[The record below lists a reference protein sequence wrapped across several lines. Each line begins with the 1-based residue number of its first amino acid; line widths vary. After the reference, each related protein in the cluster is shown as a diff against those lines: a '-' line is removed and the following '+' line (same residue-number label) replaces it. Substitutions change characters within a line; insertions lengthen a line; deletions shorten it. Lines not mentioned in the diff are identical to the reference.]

1 MLETPFPPK
10 EKVQIETA
18 RTPWQLLVSIT
29 AETSLKLMQLREQ
42 LQRRGL
48 RGRALH
54 PFDEHHGIGV
64 QRLTCRPTHR
74 NRLKQWRPG
83 ASKLSRSSHGPR
95 DYKLLQLRTHRDQRL
110 TRRTRGTRQVRP
122 KGDGKTMS
130 LISETGAHAQG
141 RQTFMVSGGGVA
153 SSTASTAAQEQASRA
168 FPLAA
173 ITGHGTLKLSL
184 MLAAVD
190 PALGGVI
197 IAGGRGTGK
206 SVLARGLHALL
217 PPIEVLDQ
225 ESADVPAGP
234 GLNLDP
240 SRPEEWEENWRE
252 RLSNEPPSKVIPAP
266 FVQVPLGITED
277 RLVGAVDVAASLA
290 SGSAVFQPG
299 LLAEAHR
306 GVLYVDE
313 LNLLD
318 DGIINLLLAA
328 VGAGENQVE
337 REGLSLSHP
346 CRPLLI
352 ATYNPEEGNVRDHLL
367 DRFAIALSA
376 NQLVSTEE
384 RVEIT
389 NAVLSHG
396 QCSRSFSERWKEET
410 DALATQLLLARQWLP
425 DVRISREQIEYLVTE
440 ALRGGVEGHRS
451 ELYAVRVARA
461 HAALSGREQVE
472 ADDLQVAVALVI
484 APRASQLPPPDQQ
497 MEPPP
502 PPDAGEQNPENQPP
516 PPQGTDQDQT
526 DSPEDDSNDEDENRE
541 DDNREDDNRDE
552 DDDESDQDEA
562 PPSVPEEFM
571 LDPEAVSIDPDLLLF
586 NAAKSKSGSSGS
598 RSVVL
603 SDSRGRYVKPMLP
616 RGPVRR
622 IAVDATL
629 RAAAPYQKARR
640 ERHPGR
646 NVIVEESD
654 LRAKLLQ
661 RQAGAL
667 VIFLVDASGSM
678 ALNRMQSAKGAVIR
692 LLTEAYENRDE
703 VALIPF
709 RGDQAEVL
717 LPPTRSITAARR
729 RLESMPCGGGSPLAH
744 GLTQAARVG
753 ANALA
758 TGDLGQVVVVAI
770 TDGRGNVPLSTS
782 LGQPELEGEEK
793 PDLKQEVLDVA
804 TRYRMLGIKL
814 LVIDTE
820 RKFIGSG
827 MGKDLAEAAG
837 GKYVQLPKA
846 SDQAIA
852 AIAMD
857 AINAVT

>member
-1 MLETPFPPK
+1 M
-10 EKVQIETA
+10 V
-18 RTPWQLLVSIT
+18 
-29 AETSLKLMQLREQ
+29 
-42 LQRRGL
+42 
-48 RGRALH
+48 
-54 PFDEHHGIGV
+54 
-64 QRLTCRPTHR
+64 
-74 NRLKQWRPG
+74 
-83 ASKLSRSSHGPR
+83 AS
-95 DYKLLQLRTHRDQRL
+95 
-110 TRRTRGTRQVRP
+110 
-122 KGDGKTMS
+122 
-130 LISETGAHAQG
+130 
-141 RQTFMVSGGGVA
+141 GVA
-153 SSTASTAAQEQASRA
+153 VTDDRATRA

-173 ITGHGTLKLSL
+173 ITGHGTLKLAL
-184 MLAAVD
+184 LLAAVD
-190 PALGGVI
+190 PGLGGVV

-217 PPIEVLDQ
+217 PPIDILDV
-225 ESADVPAGP
+225 DNGVGR
-234 GLNLDP
+234 NLDP
-240 SRPEEWEENWRE
+240 QNPEEWDDTTRE
-252 RLSNEPPSKVIPAP
+252 RISGEPPSKVIPAP
-266 FVQVPLGITED
+266 FVQIPLGITED
-277 RLVGAVDVAASLA
+277 RLVGALDVAASLA

-299 LLAEAHR
+299 LLADAHR

-318 DGIINLLLAA
+318 DGIVNLMLAA
-328 VGAGENQVE
+328 VGSGENRVE

-376 NQLVSTEE
+376 NQVVSTEQ

-389 NAVLSHG
+389 GAVLSHG
-396 QCSRSFSERWKEET
+396 QCSRSFAQKWGEET

-425 DVRISREQIEYLVTE
+425 DVLISREQIEYLVTE
-440 ALRGGVEGHRS
+440 AIRGGVEGHRS

-461 HAALSGREQVE
+461 HAALSGRDTVE

-484 APRASQLPPPDQQ
+484 APRASQMPPPDQQ

-502 PPDAGEQNPENQPP
+502 PQDQEPPP
-516 PPQGTDQDQT
+516 PPQDQGDQQQDNPPPPPEGSDEE
-526 DSPEDDSNDEDENRE
+526 DSDPPEDSND
-541 DDNREDDNRDE
+541 DNDTE
-552 DDDESDQDEA
+552 DDDGDGEEDQA
-562 PPSVPEEFM
+562 PPAVPEEFI
-571 LDPEAVSIDPDLLLF
+571 LDPEAIEVDPDLLLF
-586 NAAKSKSGSSGS
+586 NAAKAKSGNSGS

-629 RAAAPYQKARR
+629 RAAAPYQKIRR
-640 ERHPGR
+640 EREPGR
-646 NVIVEESD
+646 SVIVEEGD

-661 RQAGAL
+661 RKAGAL
-667 VIFLVDASGSM
+667 VVFLVDASGSM

-804 TRYRMLGIKL
+804 SRYRMLGIKL

-852 AIAMD
+852 AVAMN
-857 AINAVT
+857 AINDI

>member
-1 MLETPFPPK
+1 M
-10 EKVQIETA
+10 V
-18 RTPWQLLVSIT
+18 
-29 AETSLKLMQLREQ
+29 
-42 LQRRGL
+42 
-48 RGRALH
+48 
-54 PFDEHHGIGV
+54 
-64 QRLTCRPTHR
+64 
-74 NRLKQWRPG
+74 
-83 ASKLSRSSHGPR
+83 AS
-95 DYKLLQLRTHRDQRL
+95 
-110 TRRTRGTRQVRP
+110 
-122 KGDGKTMS
+122 
-130 LISETGAHAQG
+130 
-141 RQTFMVSGGGVA
+141 GVA
-153 SSTASTAAQEQASRA
+153 IKDDQATRA

-173 ITGHGTLKLSL
+173 ITGHGTLKLAL
-184 MLAAVD
+184 LLAAVD
-190 PALGGVI
+190 PGLGGVV

-217 PPIEVLDQ
+217 PPIDVLDA
-225 ESADVPAGP
+225 EGGVGR
-234 GLNLDP
+234 NLDP
-240 SRPEEWEENWRE
+240 QNPEEWDDATRE
-252 RLSNEPPSKVIPAP
+252 QISGEAPSTVIPAP
-266 FVQVPLGITED
+266 FVQIPLGITED
-277 RLVGAVDVAASLA
+277 RLVGAVDVAASLS

-299 LLAEAHR
+299 LLADAHR

-318 DGIINLLLAA
+318 DGIVNLMLAA
-328 VGAGENQVE
+328 VGSGENRVE

-376 NQLVSTEE
+376 NQLVSTEQ

-389 NAVLSHG
+389 NAVISHG
-396 QCSRSFSERWKEET
+396 QCSRSFAEKWSEET

-425 DVRISREQIEYLVTE
+425 DVQISGEQIEYLVTE
-440 ALRGGVEGHRS
+440 AIRGGVEGHRS
-451 ELYAVRVARA
+451 ELYAVRVAKA
-461 HAALSGREQVE
+461 HAALSGRDRVE
-472 ADDLQVAVALVI
+472 AEDLQVAVALVI
-484 APRASQLPPPDQQ
+484 APRASQMPPPDQQ

-502 PPDAGEQNPENQPP
+502 PQEQEPPP
-516 PPQGTDQDQT
+516 PPQDQGDQQQENPPPPPEG
-526 DSPEDDSNDEDENRE
+526 SGEEENEPPEDNSE
-541 DDNREDDNRDE
+541 DDNT
-552 DDDESDQDEA
+552 DDDEGDGEEDQA
-562 PPSVPEEFM
+562 PPAVPEEFM
-571 LDPEAVSIDPDLLLF
+571 LDPEAIEVDPDLLLF
-586 NAAKSKSGSSGS
+586 NAAKAKSGNSGS

-629 RAAAPYQKARR
+629 RAAAPYQKIRR
-640 ERHPGR
+640 EREPGR
-646 NVIVEESD
+646 SVIVEEGD

-661 RQAGAL
+661 RKAGAL
-667 VIFLVDASGSM
+667 VVFLVDASGSM

-804 TRYRMLGIKL
+804 ARYRMLGIKL

-852 AIAMD
+852 AVAMD
-857 AINAVT
+857 AISNI

>member
-1 MLETPFPPK
+1 M
-10 EKVQIETA
+10 V
-18 RTPWQLLVSIT
+18 
-29 AETSLKLMQLREQ
+29 
-42 LQRRGL
+42 
-48 RGRALH
+48 
-54 PFDEHHGIGV
+54 
-64 QRLTCRPTHR
+64 
-74 NRLKQWRPG
+74 
-83 ASKLSRSSHGPR
+83 AS
-95 DYKLLQLRTHRDQRL
+95 
-110 TRRTRGTRQVRP
+110 
-122 KGDGKTMS
+122 
-130 LISETGAHAQG
+130 
-141 RQTFMVSGGGVA
+141 GVA
-153 SSTASTAAQEQASRA
+153 AKDDRATRA

-173 ITGHGTLKLSL
+173 ITGHGTLKLAL
-184 MLAAVD
+184 LLAAVD
-190 PALGGVI
+190 PGLGGVV

-217 PPIEVLDQ
+217 PPIDILDI
-225 ESADVPAGP
+225 DTGI
-234 GLNLDP
+234 GRNLDP
-240 SRPEEWEENWRE
+240 QTPDEWDAATRAQINGD
-252 RLSNEPPSKVIPAP
+252 PPTRVIPAP
-266 FVQVPLGITED
+266 FVQIPLGVTED
-277 RLVGAVDVAASLA
+277 RLLGAVDVAASLS
-290 SGSAVFQPG
+290 SGRAEFQPG

-318 DGIINLLLAA
+318 DGIVNLMLAA
-328 VGAGENQVE
+328 VSSGENRVE

-376 NQLVSTEE
+376 NQLVSTEQ

-389 NAVLSHG
+389 AAVLAHG
-396 QCSRSFSERWKEET
+396 QCSRSFAETWGEET

-425 DVRISREQIEYLVTE
+425 DVQISREQIQYLVTE
-440 ALRGGVEGHRS
+440 AIRGGVEGHRS

-461 HAALSGREQVE
+461 HAALSGRDQVE

-484 APRASQLPPPDQQ
+484 APRSSQVPPPDQQ

-502 PPDAGEQNPENQPP
+502 PEDQPP
-516 PPQGTDQDQT
+516 PPPPEGETPPDEEQD
-526 DSPEDDSNDEDENRE
+526 PPDDSNDDDNNEDEDTEE
-541 DDNREDDNRDE
+541 DDSE
-552 DDDESDQDEA
+552 DDDSPDDA
-562 PPSVPEEFM
+562 PPPSIPEEFM
-571 LDPEAVSIDPDLLLF
+571 LDPEAVAIDPDLLLF
-586 NAAKSKSGSSGS
+586 NAAKSKSGNSGS
-598 RSVVL
+598 RSVVM
-603 SDSRGRYVKPMLP
+603 SDNRGRYVKPMLP

-640 ERHPGR
+640 ERQPDR
-646 NVIVEESD
+646 KVIVEEAD

-661 RQAGAL
+661 RKAGAL
-667 VIFLVDASGSM
+667 VVFLVDASGSM

-782 LGQPELEGEEK
+782 LGQPVLEGEEK

-804 TRYRMLGIKL
+804 SRYRMLGIKL

-852 AIAMD
+852 AVAMD
-857 AINAVT
+857 ALGTI

>member
-1 MLETPFPPK
+1 M
-10 EKVQIETA
+10 
-18 RTPWQLLVSIT
+18 
-29 AETSLKLMQLREQ
+29 
-42 LQRRGL
+42 
-48 RGRALH
+48 
-54 PFDEHHGIGV
+54 
-64 QRLTCRPTHR
+64 
-74 NRLKQWRPG
+74 
-83 ASKLSRSSHGPR
+83 
-95 DYKLLQLRTHRDQRL
+95 
-110 TRRTRGTRQVRP
+110 
-122 KGDGKTMS
+122 
-130 LISETGAHAQG
+130 
-141 RQTFMVSGGGVA
+141 VA
-153 SSTASTAAQEQASRA
+153 SGVTSNGVISTASLDQASRA

-173 ITGHGTLKLSL
+173 ITGHGTLKLAL
-184 MLAAVD
+184 LLAAVD
-190 PALGGVI
+190 PGLGGVI

-217 PPIEVLDQ
+217 PPIDIVDLE
-225 ESADVPAGP
+225 AAGETKLP
-234 GLNLDP
+234 GRNLDP
-240 SRPEEWEENWRE
+240 QDAQDWGE
-252 RLSNEPPSKVIPAP
+252 RQQNPPTTVIPAP
-266 FVQVPLGITED
+266 FIQIPLGVTED
-277 RLVGAVDVAASLA
+277 RLVGSVDVTASLA
-290 SGSAVFQPG
+290 GGSAIFQPG

-328 VGAGENQVE
+328 VGSGENQVE

-352 ATYNPEEGNVRDHLL
+352 ATYNPEEGAIRDHLL
-367 DRFAIALSA
+367 DRFAIVLSA
-376 NQLVSTEE
+376 NQIVSTEQ

-389 NAVLSHG
+389 NAVLAHG
-396 QCSRSFSERWKEET
+396 QCSRSFSEQWSEET

-425 DVRISREQIEYLVTE
+425 DVKASSEQIEYLVTE
-440 ALRGGVEGHRS
+440 AIRGGVEGHRS
-451 ELYAVRVARA
+451 ELYAVRAAKA
-461 HAALSGREQVE
+461 HAALSGRDQVE
-472 ADDLQVAVALVI
+472 AEDLQVAVALVI
-484 APRASQLPPPDQQ
+484 APRASQMPPPDQQ

-502 PPDAGEQNPENQPP
+502 PQEQQPPQDQEPP
-516 PPQGTDQDQT
+516 PPPEGSGDEEEQDSEEQDSDDNSDQDDNEDDD
-526 DSPEDDSNDEDENRE
+526 DSPEE
-541 DDNREDDNRDE
+541 
-552 DDDESDQDEA
+552 QA

-571 LDPEAVSIDPDLLLF
+571 LDPEAVAIDPDLLLF
-586 NAAKSKSGSSGS
+586 NAAKSKSGNSGS

-640 ERHPGR
+640 ARQPDR
-646 NVIVEESD
+646 VVIVEESD

-782 LGQPELEGEEK
+782 LGQPVLEGEEK

-804 TRYRMLGIKL
+804 SRYRMLGLKL

-852 AIAMD
+852 AVAMD
-857 AINAVT
+857 ALNSV

>member
-1 MLETPFPPK
+1 M
-10 EKVQIETA
+10 
-18 RTPWQLLVSIT
+18 
-29 AETSLKLMQLREQ
+29 
-42 LQRRGL
+42 
-48 RGRALH
+48 
-54 PFDEHHGIGV
+54 
-64 QRLTCRPTHR
+64 
-74 NRLKQWRPG
+74 
-83 ASKLSRSSHGPR
+83 
-95 DYKLLQLRTHRDQRL
+95 
-110 TRRTRGTRQVRP
+110 
-122 KGDGKTMS
+122 
-130 LISETGAHAQG
+130 
-141 RQTFMVSGGGVA
+141 VA
-153 SSTASTAAQEQASRA
+153 SSVAIKNDQATRA

-173 ITGHGTLKLSL
+173 ITGHGTLKLAL
-184 MLAAVD
+184 LLAAVD
-190 PALGGVI
+190 PGLGGVV

-217 PPIEVLDQ
+217 PPIDVLDA
-225 ESADVPAGP
+225 EGGVGR
-234 GLNLDP
+234 NLDP
-240 SRPEEWEENWRE
+240 QNPEEWDSATRKRISGEA
-252 RLSNEPPSKVIPAP
+252 PSTVIAAP
-266 FVQVPLGITED
+266 FVQIPLGITED
-277 RLVGAVDVAASLA
+277 RLVGAVDVAASLS

-299 LLAEAHR
+299 LLADAHR

-318 DGIINLLLAA
+318 DGIVNLMLAA
-328 VGAGENQVE
+328 VGSGENRVE

-352 ATYNPEEGNVRDHLL
+352 ATYNPEEGNIRDHLL
-367 DRFAIALSA
+367 DRFAIVLSA
-376 NQLVSTEE
+376 NQLVSTEQ

-389 NAVLSHG
+389 NAVISHG
-396 QCSRSFSERWKEET
+396 QCSRSFAEKWGEET

-425 DVRISREQIEYLVTE
+425 DVQISREQIEYLVTE
-440 ALRGGVEGHRS
+440 AIRGGVEGHRS

-461 HAALSGREQVE
+461 HAALSGRDRVDAE
-472 ADDLQVAVALVI
+472 DLQVAVALVI
-484 APRASQLPPPDQQ
+484 APRASQMPPPDQQ

-502 PPDAGEQNPENQPP
+502 PQDQEPPP
-516 PPQGTDQDQT
+516 PPQDQGDQQENNPPPP
-526 DSPEDDSNDEDENRE
+526 PEGS
-541 DDNREDDNRDE
+541 
-552 DDDESDQDEA
+552 DDDEADPPEDNSDDDSSDDDDDEGDGEEDQA
-562 PPSVPEEFM
+562 PPAVPEEFM
-571 LDPEAVSIDPDLLLF
+571 LDPEAIEVDPDLLLF
-586 NAAKSKSGSSGS
+586 NAAKAKSGNSGS

-629 RAAAPYQKARR
+629 RAAAPYQKIRR
-640 ERHPGR
+640 EREPGR
-646 NVIVEESD
+646 TVIVEEGD

-661 RQAGAL
+661 RKAGAL
-667 VIFLVDASGSM
+667 VVFLVDASGSM

-804 TRYRMLGIKL
+804 ARYRMLGIKL

-852 AIAMD
+852 AVAMD
-857 AINAVT
+857 AITNI

>member
-1 MLETPFPPK
+1 MLAS
-10 EKVQIETA
+10 A
-18 RTPWQLLVSIT
+18 RQEP
-29 AETSLKLMQLREQ
+29 AN
-42 LQRRGL
+42 
-48 RGRALH
+48 
-54 PFDEHHGIGV
+54 D
-64 QRLTCRPTHR
+64 
-74 NRLKQWRPG
+74 
-83 ASKLSRSSHGPR
+83 
-95 DYKLLQLRTHRDQRL
+95 
-110 TRRTRGTRQVRP
+110 
-122 KGDGKTMS
+122 
-130 LISETGAHAQG
+130 
-141 RQTFMVSGGGVA
+141 
-153 SSTASTAAQEQASRA
+153 AAQRA

-173 ITGHGTLKLSL
+173 ITGHGTLKLAL
-184 MLAAVD
+184 LLAAVD
-190 PALGGVI
+190 PGLGGVV

-217 PPIEVLDQ
+217 PPIDVL
-225 ESADVPAGP
+225 ELGTAPAGQP
-234 GLNLDP
+234 APAALNIDPQRPDDWDEATRRRLTDLGADP
-240 SRPEEWEENWRE
+240 SGNDAAALLPT
-252 RLSNEPPSKVIPAP
+252 KVIPAP

-277 RLVGAVDVAASLA
+277 RLVGSVDVTASLA
-290 SGSAVFQPG
+290 SGQAVFQPG

-318 DGIINLLLAA
+318 DNITNLLLAA
-328 VGAGENQVE
+328 VSSGENRIE

-346 CRPLLI
+346 CRCLLI
-352 ATYNPEEGNVRDHLL
+352 ATYNPEEGAVRDHLL

-376 NQLVSTEE
+376 NQVLELDQ
-384 RVEIT
+384 RVEI
-389 NAVLSHG
+389 A
-396 QCSRSFSERWKEET
+396 RSAMGHAESTQAFAARFQDDT

-425 DVRISREQIEYLVTE
+425 DVQITREQIAYLVNE

-461 HAALSGREQVE
+461 HAALSGRDRVE
-472 ADDLQVAVALVI
+472 AEDLQVAVRLVI
-484 APRASQLPPPDQQ
+484 APRALQLPPPDPDQP

-502 PPDAGEQNPENQPP
+502 PP
-516 PPQGTDQDQT
+516 PPQGEQPPEEPEQPDNEQEPDEPDDDNNEEEDDT
-526 DSPEDDSNDEDENRE
+526 PED
-541 DDNREDDNRDE
+541 
-552 DDDESDQDEA
+552 QA
-562 PPSVPEEFM
+562 PPSIPEEFM
-571 LDPEAVSIDPDLLLF
+571 LDPEATAIDPDLLLF
-586 NAAKSKSGSSGS
+586 NAGKAKTGGSGS
-598 RSVVL
+598 RAVVF

-616 RGPVRR
+616 RGPVKR

-629 RAAAPYQKARR
+629 RAAAPYQKSRR
-640 ERHPGR
+640 EREPHR
-646 NVIVEESD
+646 KVVVEDGD
-654 LRAKLLQ
+654 LRAKQLQ
-661 RQAGAL
+661 RKAGAL

-709 RGDQAEVL
+709 RGEQAEVL

-744 GLTQAARVG
+744 GLSQAARVG

-770 TDGRGNVPLSTS
+770 TDGRGNVPLGRS
-782 LGQPELEGEEK
+782 LGQPELEGEE
-793 PDLKQEVLDVA
+793 PVDLKEEVKQVA
-804 TRYRMLGIKL
+804 SRYRALGIKL

-827 MGKDLAEAAG
+827 MGKDLADAAG

-852 AIAMD
+852 AIAME
-857 AINAVT
+857 AISAV

>member
-1 MLETPFPPK
+1 M
-10 EKVQIETA
+10 
-18 RTPWQLLVSIT
+18 
-29 AETSLKLMQLREQ
+29 
-42 LQRRGL
+42 
-48 RGRALH
+48 
-54 PFDEHHGIGV
+54 
-64 QRLTCRPTHR
+64 
-74 NRLKQWRPG
+74 
-83 ASKLSRSSHGPR
+83 
-95 DYKLLQLRTHRDQRL
+95 
-110 TRRTRGTRQVRP
+110 
-122 KGDGKTMS
+122 
-130 LISETGAHAQG
+130 
-141 RQTFMVSGGGVA
+141 VA
-153 SSTASTAAQEQASRA
+153 SGSTPSATATSSDIASRA

-173 ITGHGTLKLSL
+173 ITGHGTLKLAL
-184 MLAAVD
+184 LLAAVD
-190 PALGGVI
+190 PGLGGVV

-217 PPIEVLDQ
+217 PPIDVLDLGNSPSTSLNQ
-225 ESADVPAGP
+225 DPRSPEDWDDSTRSRLTELGADPTGSDASALLPT
-234 GLNLDP
+234 
-240 SRPEEWEENWRE
+240 R
-252 RLSNEPPSKVIPAP
+252 VIPAP

-277 RLVGAVDVAASLA
+277 RLVGSVDVTASLA
-290 SGSAVFQPG
+290 SGQAVFQPG

-318 DGIINLLLAA
+318 DNVTNLLLAA
-328 VGAGENQVE
+328 VGSGENRVE

-346 CRPLLI
+346 CRCLLI
-352 ATYNPEEGNVRDHLL
+352 ATYNPEEGAVRDHLL

-376 NQLVSTEE
+376 NQVLELDQ
-384 RVEIT
+384 RVEI
-389 NAVLSHG
+389 A
-396 QCSRSFSERWKEET
+396 RSAMTQAESSEQFRQTWQEDT

-425 DVRISREQIEYLVTE
+425 DVQIAREQIAYLVNE

-461 HAALSGREQVE
+461 HAALSGRDKVD
-472 ADDLQVAVALVI
+472 ADDLQVAVRLVI
-484 APRASQLPPPDQQ
+484 APRALQLPPPDPDQP

-502 PPDAGEQNPENQPP
+502 PP
-516 PPQGTDQDQT
+516 PPQGEQPPEEPEAPNNEQEPDEPDEQDDKDKEDDT
-526 DSPEDDSNDEDENRE
+526 PED
-541 DDNREDDNRDE
+541 
-552 DDDESDQDEA
+552 QA
-562 PPSVPEEFM
+562 PPSIPEEFL
-571 LDPEAVSIDPDLLLF
+571 LDPEAIAIDPDLLLF
-586 NAAKSKSGSSGS
+586 SSAKAKTGGSGS
-598 RSVVL
+598 RAVVF

-616 RGPVRR
+616 RGPVKR

-629 RAAAPYQKARR
+629 RAAAPYQKSRR
-640 ERHPGR
+640 EREPHR
-646 NVIVEESD
+646 KVIVEDGD
-654 LRAKLLQ
+654 LRAKQLQ
-661 RQAGAL
+661 RKAGAL

-709 RGDQAEVL
+709 RGEQAEVL

-744 GLTQAARVG
+744 GLSQAARVG

-770 TDGRGNVPLSTS
+770 TDGRGNVPLSRS
-782 LGQPELEGEEK
+782 LGQPELEGEE
-793 PDLKQEVLDVA
+793 PVDLKEEVKQVA
-804 TRYRMLGIKL
+804 SRYRALGIKL

-827 MGKDLAEAAG
+827 MGKDLADAAG

-852 AIAMD
+852 AIAME
-857 AINAVT
+857 AINAV

>member
-1 MLETPFPPK
+1 MFLEANPRHWVDWPQ
-10 EKVQIETA
+10 VQ
-18 RTPWQLLVSIT
+18 Q
-29 AETSLKLMQLREQ
+29 Q
-42 LQRRGL
+42 
-48 RGRALH
+48 
-54 PFDEHHGIGV
+54 
-64 QRLTCRPTHR
+64 
-74 NRLKQWRPG
+74 
-83 ASKLSRSSHGPR
+83 
-95 DYKLLQLRTHRDQRL
+95 
-110 TRRTRGTRQVRP
+110 QVRDRCQASARLEFTN
-122 KGDGKTMS
+122 GLNS
-130 LISETGAHAQG
+130 
-141 RQTFMVSGGGVA
+141 FMVA
-153 SSTASTAAQEQASRA
+153 SSVAVKDDQASRA

-173 ITGHGTLKLSL
+173 ITGHGTLKLAL
-184 MLAAVD
+184 LLAAVD
-190 PALGGVI
+190 PGLGGVI

-217 PPIEVLDQ
+217 PPIDVLDP
-225 ESADVPAGP
+225 EAAGLASGP
-234 GLNLDP
+234 GRNLDP
-240 SRPEEWEENWRE
+240 SRAEEWDAATRE
-252 RLSNEPPSKVIPAP
+252 QLSTEPPSRVIPAP

-277 RLVGAVDVAASLA
+277 RLVGAVDVTASLS
-290 SGSAVFQPG
+290 SGSPVFQPG

-318 DGIINLLLAA
+318 DGIVNLLLAA

-337 REGLSLSHP
+337 REGLSLRHP

-376 NQLVSTEE
+376 NQLVSTEQ

-396 QCSRSFSERWKEET
+396 QCSRSFAERWKEET

-425 DVRISREQIEYLVTE
+425 DVQISREQVEYLVTE
-440 ALRGGVEGHRS
+440 AIRGGVEGHRS
-451 ELYAVRVARA
+451 ELYAVRVAKA
-461 HAALSGREQVE
+461 HAALSGRDQVE

-502 PPDAGEQNPENQPP
+502 PPEQPDDQTPP
-516 PPQGTDQDQT
+516 PPDSGEQT
-526 DSPEDDSNDEDENRE
+526 NDDTPPPPEGSGEDENDPPE
-541 DDNREDDNRDE
+541 DSSDDSDDDNN
-552 DDDESDQDEA
+552 DDDEDSEQDEA

-571 LDPEAVSIDPDLLLF
+571 LDPEAVAIDPDLLLF
-586 NAAKSKSGSSGS
+586 NAAKSKSGNSGS

-640 ERHPGR
+640 ARQPDR
-646 NVIVEESD
+646 TVIVEEAD

-782 LGQPELEGEEK
+782 LGQPELEGDEK

-804 TRYRMLGIKL
+804 SRYRMLGLKL

-852 AIAMD
+852 AVAME

>member
-1 MLETPFPPK
+1 M
-10 EKVQIETA
+10 
-18 RTPWQLLVSIT
+18 
-29 AETSLKLMQLREQ
+29 
-42 LQRRGL
+42 
-48 RGRALH
+48 
-54 PFDEHHGIGV
+54 
-64 QRLTCRPTHR
+64 
-74 NRLKQWRPG
+74 
-83 ASKLSRSSHGPR
+83 
-95 DYKLLQLRTHRDQRL
+95 
-110 TRRTRGTRQVRP
+110 
-122 KGDGKTMS
+122 
-130 LISETGAHAQG
+130 G

-153 SSTASTAAQEQASRA
+153 SGVASTAAMDQANRA

-173 ITGHGTLKLSL
+173 ITGHGTLKLAL

-190 PALGGVI
+190 PGLGGVI

-217 PPIEVLDQ
+217 PPIEILDP
-225 ESADVPAGP
+225 AHAPVPIGP
-234 GLNLDP
+234 GRNLDP
-240 SRPEEWEENWRE
+240 KRPEEWGSSLRDK
-252 RLSNEPPSKVIPAP
+252 LSAEPPSAVIPAP

-277 RLVGAVDVAASLA
+277 RLVGAVDVTASLA
-290 SGSAVFQPG
+290 SGSPVFQPG

-318 DGIINLLLAA
+318 DGIVNLLLAA

-376 NQLVSTEE
+376 DQLVSTEQ

-396 QCSRSFSERWKEET
+396 QCSRSFAERWKEDT

-425 DVRISREQIEYLVTE
+425 DVSISREQIEYLVTE
-440 ALRGGVEGHRS
+440 AIRGGVEGHRS
-451 ELYAVRVARA
+451 ELYAVRVAKA
-461 HAALSGREQVE
+461 HAALSGRDQVDAE
-472 ADDLQVAVALVI
+472 DLQVAVALVI

-502 PPDAGEQNPENQPP
+502 PPEPPQDETPPPPPDAGEQNTEDQPP
-516 PPQGTDQDQT
+516 PPEGSDQDQ
-526 DSPEDDSNDEDENRE
+526 DDQPEDNSDDNADDDDNDDDSDED
-541 DDNREDDNRDE
+541 
-552 DDDESDQDEA
+552 QA
-562 PPSVPEEFM
+562 PPAVPEEFM
-571 LDPEAVSIDPDLLLF
+571 LDPEAVAIDSDLLLF
-586 NAAKSKSGSSGS
+586 NAAKSKSGNSGS

-640 ERHPGR
+640 ERQPDR
-646 NVIVEESD
+646 TVIVEEAD

-782 LGQPELEGEEK
+782 LGQPELEGEDK

-804 TRYRMLGIKL
+804 SRYRMLGIKL

-852 AIAMD
+852 AVAMD
-857 AINAVT
+857 AINSVT

>member
-1 MLETPFPPK
+1 M
-10 EKVQIETA
+10 V
-18 RTPWQLLVSIT
+18 
-29 AETSLKLMQLREQ
+29 
-42 LQRRGL
+42 
-48 RGRALH
+48 
-54 PFDEHHGIGV
+54 
-64 QRLTCRPTHR
+64 
-74 NRLKQWRPG
+74 
-83 ASKLSRSSHGPR
+83 AS
-95 DYKLLQLRTHRDQRL
+95 
-110 TRRTRGTRQVRP
+110 
-122 KGDGKTMS
+122 
-130 LISETGAHAQG
+130 
-141 RQTFMVSGGGVA
+141 GVA
-153 SSTASTAAQEQASRA
+153 AKDDRATRA

-173 ITGHGTLKLSL
+173 ITGHGTLKLAL
-184 MLAAVD
+184 LLAAVD
-190 PALGGVI
+190 PGLGGVV

-217 PPIEVLDQ
+217 PPIDILDI
-225 ESADVPAGP
+225 DTGI
-234 GLNLDP
+234 GRNLDP
-240 SRPEEWEENWRE
+240 QTPDEWDAATRAQINGD
-252 RLSNEPPSKVIPAP
+252 PPTRVIPAP
-266 FVQVPLGITED
+266 FVQIPLGVTED
-277 RLVGAVDVAASLA
+277 RLLGAVDVAASLS
-290 SGSAVFQPG
+290 SGRAEFQPG

-318 DGIINLLLAA
+318 DGIVNLMLAA
-328 VGAGENQVE
+328 VSSGENRVE

-376 NQLVSTEE
+376 NQLVSTEQ

-389 NAVLSHG
+389 AAVLAHG
-396 QCSRSFSERWKEET
+396 QCSRSFAETWREET

-425 DVRISREQIEYLVTE
+425 DVQISREQIQYLVTE
-440 ALRGGVEGHRS
+440 AIRGGVEGHRS

-461 HAALSGREQVE
+461 HAALSGRDQVE

-484 APRASQLPPPDQQ
+484 APRSSQVPPPDQQ

-502 PPDAGEQNPENQPP
+502 PEDQPP
-516 PPQGTDQDQT
+516 PPPPEGETPPDEEQD
-526 DSPEDDSNDEDENRE
+526 PPDDSNDDDNNEDEDTEE
-541 DDNREDDNRDE
+541 DDSE
-552 DDDESDQDEA
+552 DDDSPDDA
-562 PPSVPEEFM
+562 PPPSIPEEFM
-571 LDPEAVSIDPDLLLF
+571 LDPEAVAIDPDLLLF
-586 NAAKSKSGSSGS
+586 NAAKSKSGNSGS
-598 RSVVL
+598 RSVVM
-603 SDSRGRYVKPMLP
+603 SDNRGRYVKPMLP

-640 ERHPGR
+640 ERQPDR
-646 NVIVEESD
+646 KVIVEEAD

-661 RQAGAL
+661 RKAGAL
-667 VIFLVDASGSM
+667 VVFLVDASGSM

-782 LGQPELEGEEK
+782 LGQPVLEGEEK

-804 TRYRMLGIKL
+804 SRYRMLGIKL

-852 AIAMD
+852 AVAMD
-857 AINAVT
+857 ALGTI

>member
-1 MLETPFPPK
+1 MNASM
-10 EKVQIETA
+10 VA
-18 RTPWQLLVSIT
+18 SGVSI
-29 AETSLKLMQLREQ
+29 K
-42 LQRRGL
+42 
-48 RGRALH
+48 
-54 PFDEHHGIGV
+54 D
-64 QRLTCRPTHR
+64 
-74 NRLKQWRPG
+74 
-83 ASKLSRSSHGPR
+83 
-95 DYKLLQLRTHRDQRL
+95 DQA
-110 TRRTRGTRQVRP
+110 T
-122 KGDGKTMS
+122 
-130 LISETGAHAQG
+130 
-141 RQTFMVSGGGVA
+141 
-153 SSTASTAAQEQASRA
+153 RA

-173 ITGHGTLKLSL
+173 ITGHGTLKLAL
-184 MLAAVD
+184 LLAAVD
-190 PALGGVI
+190 PGLGGVV

-217 PPIEVLDQ
+217 PPIDILDNA
-225 ESADVPAGP
+225 EGVGR
-234 GLNLDP
+234 NLDP
-240 SRPEEWEENWRE
+240 QNPEEWDEATRARISGEA
-252 RLSNEPPSKVIPAP
+252 PSTVIPAP
-266 FVQVPLGITED
+266 FVQIPLGITED
-277 RLVGAVDVAASLA
+277 RLVGAVDVAASL
-290 SGSAVFQPG
+290 STGSAVFQPG
-299 LLAEAHR
+299 LLADAHR

-318 DGIINLLLAA
+318 DGIVNLMLAA
-328 VGAGENQVE
+328 VGSGENRVE

-376 NQLVSTEE
+376 NQLVSTEQ

-389 NAVLSHG
+389 NAVISHG
-396 QCSRSFSERWKEET
+396 QCSRSFAEKWSEET

-425 DVRISREQIEYLVTE
+425 DVQINGEQIEYLVTE
-440 ALRGGVEGHRS
+440 AIRGGVEGHRS
-451 ELYAVRVARA
+451 ELYAVRVAKA
-461 HAALSGREQVE
+461 HAALSGRDQVE
-472 ADDLQVAVALVI
+472 ADDLQVAVTLVI
-484 APRASQLPPPDQQ
+484 APRASQMPPPDQQ

-502 PPDAGEQNPENQPP
+502 PQDQEPP
-516 PPQGTDQDQT
+516 PPSQDQG
-526 DSPEDDSNDEDENRE
+526 DQQQENPPQPPEGSGEEDNDPPEDNSE
-541 DDNREDDNRDE
+541 DDNTNDEEGDGAED
-552 DDDESDQDEA
+552 QA
-562 PPSVPEEFM
+562 PPAVPEEFM
-571 LDPEAVSIDPDLLLF
+571 LDPEAIEVDPDLLLF
-586 NAAKSKSGSSGS
+586 NAAKAKSGNSGS

-629 RAAAPYQKARR
+629 RAAAPYQKIRR
-640 ERHPGR
+640 EREPGR
-646 NVIVEESD
+646 SVIVEEGD

-661 RQAGAL
+661 RKAGAL
-667 VIFLVDASGSM
+667 VVFLVDASGSM

-782 LGQPELEGEEK
+782 LGQPELEGDEK

-804 TRYRMLGIKL
+804 ARYRMLGIKL

-852 AIAMD
+852 AVAME
-857 AINAVT
+857 AISNI